1 MVKIDRFNE
10 FNIEQ
15 QTLYVFDFDDT
26 LVVTPRYEDIAIK
39 FLNEN
44 LTVRDLLDRAI
55 KRIGV
60 TKEKLKVQDRRIFI
74 EDPQRIYQEQ
84 KDWVRKGNRLY
95 LVQPDEFSY
104 LDESLPKQTKELVN
118 LYKSVEDKCIVT
130 ARPESMRDK
139 IENVLNQFGLEIPK
153 WGLHM
158 APDCKIN
165 AGKWKGEK
173 IVDLVETTGFQNVIF
188 YDDNSKYIRGAK
200 KVIQEE
206 LPNLNFKC
214 VKVMA

>member
-39 FLNEN
+39 FLTEN
-44 LTVRDLLDRAI
+44 LTVKDLLDRSL

-60 TKEKLKVQDRRIFI
+60 DKSKLKVQDKRIFI
-74 EDPQRIYQEQ
+74 EDPQRIYPEE
-84 KDWVRKGNRLY
+84 KDCVRKGNRLY

-139 IENVLNQFGLEIPK
+139 IESVLNQFGLEEPK

-158 APDCKIN
+158 APDGKIN

-173 IVDLVETTGFQNVIF
+173 IVNLAETTGFQNVIF

-200 KVIQEE
+200 KVVQEK

-214 VKVMA
+214 IKVIR

>member
-1 MVKIDRFNE
+1 
-10 FNIEQ
+10 
-15 QTLYVFDFDDT
+15 
-26 LVVTPRYEDIAIK
+26 VVSPRYEDIAIK

-44 LTVRDLLDRAI
+44 LTVKDLLDRSL

-60 TKEKLKVQDRRIFI
+60 TKDKLKVQDRRIFI
-74 EDPQRIYQEQ
+74 EDPQRIYTEQ
-84 KDWVRKGNRLY
+84 KDWVRKGNRIF

-104 LDESLPKQTKELVN
+104 LEESLPKQTKELVN

-158 APDCKIN
+158 APDGKIN

-200 KVIQEE
+200 KVVQEK

-214 VKVMA
+214 VKVIK

>member
-1 MVKIDRFNE
+1 MVKIDRFSE
-10 FNIEQ
+10 FGIEQ

-26 LVVTPRYEDIAIK
+26 LMVSPRYEDIAIK

-44 LTVRDLLDRAI
+44 LTVKELLDRSI
-55 KRIGV
+55 SRLGIDKS
-60 TKEKLKVQDRRIFI
+60 KLKVQDRRIFI
-74 EDPQRIYQEQ
+74 EDPDKKYKEQ

-95 LVQPDEFSY
+95 LVQPDEFCY
-104 LDESLPKQTKELVN
+104 LDESLPKQLKQLSV

-130 ARPESMRDK
+130 ARPEGMRNK
-139 IENVLNQFGLEIPK
+139 LEKLLKQFGLEDPK

-158 APDCKIN
+158 CPDGRVN
-165 AGKWKGEK
+165 AGMWKGDK
-173 IVDLVETTGFQNVIF
+173 IVELAESTGFQNVIF

-200 KVIQEE
+200 RVVSEK

-214 VKVMA
+214 IKV

>member
-1 MVKIDRFNE
+1 MVKIDRFQE
-10 FNIEQ
+10 FNIDR

-39 FLNEN
+39 FLTEN
-44 LTVRDLLDRAI
+44 LTVKDLLDRAI

-60 TKEKLKVQDRRIFI
+60 TKDKLKVQDKRIFI
-74 EDPQRIYQEQ
+74 EDPDRIYKEE

-95 LVQPDEFSY
+95 LVQPNEFSY
-104 LDESLPKQTKELVN
+104 LDESLPKETRELVN
-118 LYKSVEDKCIVT
+118 LYNSVENKCIVT

-139 IENVLNQFGLEIPK
+139 IEQVLNQFGLKIPK

-158 APDCKIN
+158 APDGKIN

-173 IVDLVETTGFQNVIF
+173 IVELVETTGFQNVIF

-200 KVIQEE
+200 KVVSEK

-214 VKVMA
+214 IKVQA

>member
-26 LVVTPRYEDIAIK
+26 LVVSPRYEDIAIK

-44 LTVRDLLDRAI
+44 LTVKDLLDRSL

-60 TKEKLKVQDRRIFI
+60 TKDKLKVQDRRIFI
-74 EDPQRIYQEQ
+74 EDPQRIYPEQ

-158 APDCKIN
+158 APDGKIN

-200 KVIQEE
+200 KVVQEK

-214 VKVMA
+214 IKVMA

>member
-26 LVVTPRYEDIAIK
+26 LVVSPRYEDIAIK

-44 LTVRDLLDRAI
+44 LTVKDLLDRSL

-60 TKEKLKVQDRRIFI
+60 TKDKLKVQDRRIFI
-74 EDPQRIYQEQ
+74 EDPQRIYTEQ
-84 KDWVRKGNRLY
+84 KDWVRKGNRIY

-104 LDESLPKQTKELVN
+104 LEESLPKQTKELVN

-158 APDCKIN
+158 APDGKIN

-200 KVIQEE
+200 KVVQEK

-214 VKVMA
+214 VKVIK

>member
-26 LVVTPRYEDIAIK
+26 LVVSPRYEDIAIK

-44 LTVRDLLDRAI
+44 LTVKDLLDRSL

-60 TKEKLKVQDRRIFI
+60 TKDKLKVQDRRIFI
-74 EDPQRIYQEQ
+74 EDPQRIYPEQ

-104 LDESLPKQTKELVN
+104 LEESLPKQTKELVN

-158 APDCKIN
+158 APDGKIN

-200 KVIQEE
+200 KVVQEK

-214 VKVMA
+214 VKVIK

>member
-1 MVKIDRFNE
+1 MVKIDRFQD

-26 LVVTPRYEDIAIK
+26 LMVTPRYEDIAIK
-39 FLNEN
+39 FLTEN
-44 LTVRDLLDRAI
+44 LKVKELLDRAL

-60 TKEKLKVQDRRIFI
+60 NKSQLKVQDKRIFI
-74 EDPQRIYQEQ
+74 EDPNKFYKEE

-104 LDESLPKQTKELVN
+104 LDESLPNKLKELSN
-118 LYKSVEDKCIVT
+118 LYNQVEEKCIVT
-130 ARPESMRDK
+130 ARPEIMRHK
-139 IENVLNQFGLEIPK
+139 IETVLDNFQLAKPK

-158 APDCKIN
+158 APDSRIN

-173 IVDLVETTGFQNVIF
+173 IVELVNSTGFQNVIF

-200 KVIQEE
+200 KVVSEK

-214 VKVMA
+214 IKVQV

>member
-1 MVKIDRFNE
+1 MVKIDRFTE
-10 FNIEQ
+10 FSIEQ

-26 LVVTPRYEDIAIK
+26 LVVSPRYEDIAIK

-44 LTVRDLLDRAI
+44 LTVKDLLDRAI
-55 KRIGV
+55 KRIGID
-60 TKEKLKVQDRRIFI
+60 KSKLRVQDKRIFI
-74 EDPQRIYQEQ
+74 EDPNKIYQEQ

-139 IENVLNQFGLEIPK
+139 IESVLNQFGLEEPK

-158 APDCKIN
+158 APDGKIN

-173 IVDLVETTGFQNVIF
+173 IIELVNTTGFQNVIF

-200 KVIQEE
+200 KVVQEK

-214 VKVMA
+214 VKVQA